1 MKQMKMIRLKIL
13 ILVLV
18 VFLMVGWYE
27 WFTGRWQIINPLSKK
42 NKVLENK
49 IEVVGFLPSWMVG
62 KTRIYGEEVDK
73 LIFLGVEVDSE
84 GELVWDV
91 QGKKINS
98 EEYLRV
104 KNNVAKNEGKNILG
118 IKQFG
123 DDDLDLLIGDK
134 EKRDRLINELEG
146 VVLAGNF
153 DGVNVDFEYQN
164 SPVKVM
170 SDDFVMF
177 LRELRE
183 ANLGEISL
191 DVFANTVIK
200 GEKEGLDR
208 LLNNLDQFI
217 VMGYDFHRP
226 GSNYAGP
233 VAPIG
238 SELGEP
244 SLGDVVNRINL
255 EQLDRKKIVLALPL
269 YGYEWRTEDE
279 NYGSKVVPGY
289 SQMASYKRAGDLLKG
304 GDYKVVDMKEV
315 DVKDI
320 SGLEPGVIRLYFD
333 EIAKSPWM
341 VYKEEVTK
349 TVRQRISKYS
359 TRTQLVTV
367 KSEEYYQIY
376 FENLVSM
383 KYKFDL
389 IKENGLGGLGFWALG
404 YEGEDMQVWRELE
417 KVVN

>member
-1 MKQMKMIRLKIL
+1 MGLKIL

-18 VFLMVGWYE
+18 VFLGVGWYE
-27 WFTGRWQIINPLSKK
+27 WFTGRWQIINPLSRK
-42 NKVLENK
+42 NKVSENK

-62 KTRIYGEEVDK
+62 KTRIYGD
-73 LIFLGVEVDSE
+73 VEVNSE

-91 QGKKINS
+91 QGKKINN
-98 EEYLRV
+98 EEYLKV
-104 KNNVAKNEGKNILG
+104 KNNVAKNGGKNILG

-123 DDDLDLLIGDK
+123 DDNLDLLIGDK

-153 DGVNVDFEYQN
+153 DGVNVDFEYQS

-177 LRELRE
+177 LGELRE

-200 GEKEGLDR
+200 GEKEGLDK
-208 LLNNLDQFI
+208 LLNNLDQLI

-238 SELGEP
+238 SGMGEP

-255 EQLDRKKIVLALPL
+255 EQLNRKKMVLALPL

-289 SQMASYKRAGDLLKG
+289 SQMASYKRAGDLLKDE
-304 GDYKVVDMKEV
+304 DYKVVDMKEV
-315 DVKDI
+315 DVKDM
-320 SGLEPGVIRLYFD
+320 SELEPGVIRLYFD

-349 TVRQRISKYS
+349 TERQRISKYS
-359 TRTQLVTV
+359 TRTRLVTV
-367 KSEEYYQIY
+367 TSEEYYQIY

-404 YEGEDMQVWRELE
+404 YEGEESEVWRELE
-417 KVVN
+417 KIVN

>member
-1 MKQMKMIRLKIL
+1 MKEMKTIWLKIL

-18 VFLMVGWYE
+18 VFLGVGWYE
-27 WFTGRWQIINPLSKK
+27 WFSGRWQIINPLSRK
-42 NKVLENK
+42 NKVVENK

-62 KTRIYGEEVDK
+62 KTRIYGDEVDS
-73 LIFLGVEVDSE
+73 LIFLGVEVNSE

-91 QGKKINS
+91 QGKKINN
-98 EEYLRV
+98 EEYLKV
-104 KNNVAKNEGKNILG
+104 KNNVAKNGGKNILG

-123 DDDLDLLIGDK
+123 DDNLDLLIGDK

-153 DGVNVDFEYQN
+153 DGVNVDFEYQS

-177 LRELRE
+177 LGELRE

-200 GEKEGLDR
+200 GEKEGLDK
-208 LLNNLDQFI
+208 LLNNLDQLI

-238 SELGEP
+238 SGMGEP
-244 SLGDVVNRINL
+244 SLGDVVNRIKL
-255 EQLDRKKIVLALPL
+255 EQLDRKKMVLALPL

-289 SQMASYKRAGDLLKG
+289 SQMASYKRAGDLLKD

-315 DVKDI
+315 DAKDV
-320 SGLEPGVIRLYFD
+320 SELESGVIRLYFD

-349 TVRQRISKYS
+349 TERQRISKYS
-359 TRTQLVTV
+359 TRTRLVTFT
-367 KSEEYYQIY
+367 SEEYYQIY

-404 YEGEDMQVWRELE
+404 YEGEESEVWRELE
-417 KVVN
+417 KIVN

>member
-1 MKQMKMIRLKIL
+1 M
-13 ILVLV
+13 
-18 VFLMVGWYE
+18 
-27 WFTGRWQIINPLSKK
+27 
-42 NKVLENK
+42 
-49 IEVVGFLPSWMVG
+49 
-62 KTRIYGEEVDK
+62 
-73 LIFLGVEVDSE
+73 
-84 GELVWDV
+84 WDV
-91 QGKKINS
+91 QGKKINN
-98 EEYLRV
+98 EEYLKV
-104 KNNVAKNEGKNILG
+104 KNNVAKNGGKNILG

-123 DDDLDLLIGDK
+123 DDNLDLLIGDK

-153 DGVNVDFEYQN
+153 DGVNVDFEYQS

-177 LRELRE
+177 LGELRE

-200 GEKEGLDR
+200 GEKEGLDK
-208 LLNNLDQFI
+208 LLNNLDQLI

-238 SELGEP
+238 SGMGEP

-255 EQLDRKKIVLALPL
+255 EQLNRKKMVLALPL

-289 SQMASYKRAGDLLKG
+289 SQMASYKRAGDLLKDE
-304 GDYKVVDMKEV
+304 DYKVVDMKEV
-315 DVKDI
+315 DVKDM
-320 SGLEPGVIRLYFD
+320 SELEPGVIRLYFD

-349 TVRQRISKYS
+349 TERQRISKYS
-359 TRTQLVTV
+359 TRTRLVTV
-367 KSEEYYQIY
+367 TSEEYYQIY

-404 YEGEDMQVWRELE
+404 YEGEESEVWRELE
-417 KVVN
+417 KIVN